1 MYYVQAYTYLG
12 EKNTCMKSL
21 YGLAKILFAPGSVL
35 QVFNLRLV
43 GQALR
48 LTNQNAQDR
57 L

>member
-1 MYYVQAYTYLG
+1 
-12 EKNTCMKSL
+12 MKLL
-21 YGLAKILFAPGSVL
+21 YALAKMFAPDSVL
-35 QVFNLRLV
+35 QVFKLRLV